1 MEVRSPNVFSQRYPR
16 TTGYF
21 RLVFSFLIVICA
33 MVGANR
39 LMLNLVG
46 TEMAGLI
53 AVFFGVMIIGDR
65 S

>member
-1 MEVRSPNVFSQRYPR
+1 
-16 TTGYF
+16 
-21 RLVFSFLIVICA
+21 